1 MSYLQELP
9 YHDTLVHPHTGLPLQ
24 AVMIRRDG
32 RPVWPVMGASP
43 DDDDKDDDSDA
54 DDDKDDDADDDADD
68 DDGDKDDADDK
79 DKPLGKAGQKAL
91 DAMKAKERA
100 SRRELRDWKA
110 LGLTP
115 AQVKELQAGKAKTG
129 GKKKDDADA
138 EDAPDLDKIRA
149 DAKAEAAAEGLR
161 ERVSDKIEAKAR
173 AFTDPEDAVAILL
186 RNNDIEEFLDG
197 DKIDTE
203 AIADALKD
211 LGKKKPHL
219 LAQGKKFKGSGDGGA
234 RPPKNERPKSL
245 GEALGR
251 HYQPNK

>member
-9 YHDTLVHPHTGLPLQ
+9 YHETLVHPRTGEALQ
-24 AVMIRRDG
+24 AVMIRGDG
-32 RPVWPVMGASP
+32 RPVWPVIGASP
-43 DDDDKDDDSDA
+43 DDPSNDDDPDDDPDKDDDP
-54 DDDKDDDADDDADD
+54 DDDADDP
-68 DDGDKDDADDK
+68 DKDDPDDD

-100 SRRELRDWKA
+100 ARRELRDWKA

-115 AQVKELQAGKAKTG
+115 AQVKELQAGKPKTG
-129 GKKKDDADA
+129 GKKKDDDADG
-138 EDAPDLDKIRA
+138 DAPDVEKIRA
-149 DAKAEAAAEGLR
+149 DAKAEAAAEVLR
-161 ERVSDKIEAKAR
+161 GRVEDKIEAKAR
-173 AFTDPEDAVAILL
+173 AFADPEDAVSILL
-186 RNNDIEEFLDG
+186 RNNDLEDFLDG

-203 AIADALKD
+203 AIAEALKD

-219 LAQGKKFKGSGDGGA
+219 LAQGKKFKGGGDGGA

-251 HYQPNK
+251 HYSPSK